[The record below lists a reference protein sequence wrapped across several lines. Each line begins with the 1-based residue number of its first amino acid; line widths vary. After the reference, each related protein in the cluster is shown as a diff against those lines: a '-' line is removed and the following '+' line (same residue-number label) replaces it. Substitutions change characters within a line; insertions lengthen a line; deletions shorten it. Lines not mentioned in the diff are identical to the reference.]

1 MGKLNETKQIQQ
13 EVLNYP
19 ACREDTIGLHKPPA
33 GRGSRLSLKIRESH
47 WPAQFVA
54 TRLNAHWTKLTA
66 GADITTRGVQK
77 SPCHAPSSQR
87 PLDLAKK
94 ASPVI
99 ISTVSSS
106 CSSGSSFASSRGF
119 SSFSSSQGFYSF
131 ASSRG
136 FSSFT
141 NNRGFSSFA
150 NCSCSFT
157 DG

>member
-1 MGKLNETKQIQQ
+1 MLND
-13 EVLNYP
+13 P
-19 ACREDTIGLHKPPA
+19 ACREDVIGWHKPPA
-33 GRGSRLSLKIRESH
+33 GRGSRRSLKIRESH

-94 ASPVI
+94 VSPVI

-106 CSSGSSFASSRGF
+106 CSSRDFSSFANSRGFSSFANSRDF

>member
-1 MGKLNETKQIQQ
+1 M
-13 EVLNYP
+13 LNYP

-33 GRGSRLSLKIRESH
+33 GRGSRRSLKIRESH

-106 CSSGSSFASSRGF
+106 CSSVSSFSSSQGFSSFASSRGF